1 MGVPNLTRVDARSRA
16 ELLSVAGSEGDL
28 DLTDGGGKPGERTF
42 RCRTTIR
49 FTASRPGAATF
60 VDVIAGG
67 VREIPLNGRAL
78 DTATYRPEDGLALPD
93 LAAENVLVVDADLLY
108 TNT

>member
-1 MGVPNLTRVDARSRA
+1 MGVPNLTRVDARARA
-16 ELLSVAGSEGDL
+16 ELLSVSGYEVEL

-60 VDVIAGG
+60 VDVIA
-67 VREIPLNGRAL
+67 
-78 DTATYRPEDGLALPD
+78 DG
-93 LAAENVLVVDADLLY
+93 
-108 TNT
+108 TR